1 MFSTYTNIH
10 VPPMQRALCVVLLI
24 CVFGLDDKV
33 LTPFL
38 ARVMLVCGILVWMR
52 CEWRVGQ
59 GRVESNTEGSAKM
72 VKENY
77 ELSQTVLNLSD
88 QHRLLCEIRTSVLK
102 TTKYSRD
109 TLSEIRCSVCSRCS
123 SSSSR
128 HGSVASPPENMPD
141 EDLTVSP
148 LILSTDPISRA
159 KMDFRVGG
167 KSESCIQSTN
177 PISRAK
183 MDFRVGGKSESCV
196 SMSGLCEQVHK

>member
-1 MFSTYTNIH
+1 MW
-10 VPPMQRALCVVLLI
+10 RLEVVLWFVLLG
-24 CVFGLDDKV
+24 CVFGFDDKV

-38 ARVMLVCGILVWMR
+38 VSPRVMLVCGILVWMR

-59 GRVESNTEGSAKM
+59 GQVESNTEGSVKM
-72 VKENY
+72 IRNYY

-102 TTKYSRD
+102 TRKYSRD
-109 TLSEIRCSVCSRCS
+109 VLSEIRCSVCGRCS

-141 EDLTVSP
+141 EDFTVSP

-159 KMDFRVGG
+159 KMNVRVGG
-167 KSESCIQSTN
+167 ET
-177 PISRAK
+177 
-183 MDFRVGGKSESCV
+183 ESCV
-196 SMSGLCEQVHK
+196 SMSGL